1 VTKFGLEKGNTAISS
16 LGGFLLSFVANRQY
30 IVTSDTHLHTSS
42 SFRFLLYLSLLSFLE
57 LARGGKRMKGSGGYI
72 KEAKEYRGTLPLFSS
87 LFHTCTHTN
96 NISVMLVFLVSPFV
110 VAIGTIKL
118 DD

>member
-1 VTKFGLEKGNTAISS
+1 
-16 LGGFLLSFVANRQY
+16 
-30 IVTSDTHLHTSS
+30 
-42 SFRFLLYLSLLSFLE
+42 
-57 LARGGKRMKGSGGYI
+57 MKGSGGYI